1 MPKFCLTLVFDPQI
15 EEKLIDLLLEVA
27 GDDLFVSAPT
37 FSHGTAYGRLSN
49 EEKVMGRSHA
59 VQAQILVT
67 EERQEQVLQRLRE
80 RFAGTG
86 LRYWAAPLSSDGEIA

>member
-1 MPKFCLTLVFDPQI
+1 MPKSCLTLVLDPQI
-15 EEKLIDLLLEVA
+15 EEKLLDLLLEVA
-27 GDDLFVSAPT
+27 GDELFVSTPT

-59 VQAQILVT
+59 VLVQIVVT
-67 EERQEQVLQRLRE
+67 DGKQEELLQLLQE

-86 LRYWAAPLSSDGEIA
+86 LRYWAAPLSIDGEIA

>member
-1 MPKFCLTLVFDPQI
+1 MPKSCLTLVLDPQI
-15 EEKLIDLLLEVA
+15 EEKLLDLLLEVA
-27 GDDLFVSAPT
+27 GDELFVSTPT

-59 VQAQILVT
+59 VQVQILVT
-67 EERQEQVLQRLRE
+67 EEKQEEVLQRLRE

-86 LRYWAAPLSSDGEIA
+86 LRYWAAPLSTDGEIA

>member
-1 MPKFCLTLVFDPQI
+1 MTLLLDPQI
-15 EEKLIDLLLEVA
+15 EEKLLDLLLDVA
-27 GDDLFVSAPT
+27 GDELFVSTPT

-59 VQAQILVT
+59 VQVQILVT
-67 EERQEQVLQRLRE
+67 DGKQEEILQLLQE

-86 LRYWAAPLSSDGEIA
+86 LRYWAAPLSIDGEIA